1 MNATVILAL
10 AIGFAVLCFLL
21 SCLCM
26 YGNLTNRN
34 KMLMVFAVTASYFI
48 GYQALN
54 DSQGWASSRE
64 LPPKFVL
71 LATVIEEPLKDKTK
85 GEIFVWLQ
93 PLTDNRPSGE
103 PRAFRFPYEKGLHS
117 LFEEGMKKN
126 RNGNSQMGIVES
138 AQRGSRG
145 VSWLKPA
152 GADVQRIKLRDMPAA
167 QLPEK

>member
-1 MNATVILAL
+1 
-10 AIGFAVLCFLL
+10 
-21 SCLCM
+21 M
-26 YGNLTNRN
+26 YGNLANRI
-34 KMLMVFAVTASYFI
+34 KLLIVLAVTGFYFV
-48 GYQALN
+48 GYNAIN
-54 DSQGWASSRE
+54 DVQGWASSSD
-64 LPPKFVL
+64 LPRKFIL
-71 LATVIEEPLKDKTK
+71 LAAVIEEPVKEKTK
-85 GEIFVWLQ
+85 GEILFWLQ
-93 PLTDNRPSGE
+93 PITDNRPSGE

>member
-1 MNATVILAL
+1 
-10 AIGFAVLCFLL
+10 
-21 SCLCM
+21 M
-26 YGNLTNRN
+26 YGNLTTRS
-34 KMLMVFAVTASYFI
+34 KMLMVFTVTAFYFI
-48 GYQALN
+48 GYQTLY
-54 DSQGWASSRE
+54 DSQGWASSGE

-85 GEIFVWLQ
+85 GEIYVWLQ

-126 RNGNSQMGIVES
+126 RNGNSQMGVVES

>member
-1 MNATVILAL
+1 MNSTVILAL
-10 AIGFAVLCFLL
+10 SIGFAVLSFLL
-21 SCLCM
+21 LCLCL
-26 YGNLTNRN
+26 YGNLANRI
-34 KMLMVFAVTASYFI
+34 KLLIVLAVTGFYFV
-48 GYQALN
+48 GYNAIN
-54 DSQGWASSRE
+54 DVQGWASSSD
-64 LPPKFVL
+64 LPRKFIL
-71 LATVIEEPLKDKTK
+71 LAAVIEEPVKDKTK

-93 PLTDNRPSGE
+93 PITDNRPSGE

>member
-10 AIGFAVLCFLL
+10 AIGFVVLCFLL

-71 LATVIEEPLKDKTK
+71 LAAVIEEPLKDKTK

>member
-21 SCLCM
+21 LCLCL
-26 YGNLTNRN
+26 YGDLKSRN
-34 KMLMVFAVTASYFI
+34 KMLMVLTVTAFYFV
-48 GYQALN
+48 GYQVLN
-54 DSQGWASSRE
+54 DSQGWATARE
-64 LPPKFVL
+64 LPPRFVL
-71 LATVIEEPLKDKTK
+71 LAAVIEEPLKDKTK

-117 LFEEGMKKN
+117 LFEEGMRKN
-126 RNGNSQMGIVES
+126 RNGNSQMGVVES

>member
-1 MNATVILAL
+1 MNSTVVLAL
-10 AIGFAVLCFLL
+10 SIGFAVLCFLL
-21 SCLCM
+21 LCLCM
-26 YGNLTNRN
+26 HGNLTNRN
-34 KMLMVFAVTASYFI
+34 KMLMVLVVTASYFI

-64 LPPKFVL
+64 LPPRFVL
-71 LATVIEEPLKDKTK
+71 LAAVIEEPLKDKTK

-126 RNGNSQMGIVES
+126 RNGNSQMGVVES

>member
-1 MNATVILAL
+1 MNSTVVLAL

-21 SCLCM
+21 LCLCV
-26 YGNLTNRN
+26 YGNLSHRN
-34 KMLMVFAVTASYFI
+34 KMLIVLAVSAFYFI
-48 GYQALN
+48 GYQAIN
-54 DSQGWASSRE
+54 DSQGWATSRE
-64 LPPKFVL
+64 LPSKFVL
-71 LATVIEEPLKDKTK
+71 LAAVIEEPVKDKTK

-126 RNGNSQMGIVES
+126 RNGNSQMGVVES

-152 GADVQRIKLRDMPAA
+152 GADIQRIKLRDMPAP